1 MHARKLSIPL
11 PSSSRI
17 TIAFC
22 LLAIVLSLLV
32 LGGCDA
38 DKSAFGMSTDPP
50 AWTPPPRP
58 PIVEK
63 PIISPDQIHLSHVE
77 IQRTNWI
84 GLTDDPRPV
93 WIVSGHI
100 RNDSDK
106 CLDGLQLHFFFKNGK
121 SKVRR
126 AETYLDLDNYV
137 SPSGEDS
144 FSSRIQLP
152 PPKKGWDLYS
162 EVVEAH
168 ARSH

>member
-1 MHARKLSIPL
+1 MHAIRLSIPAR
-11 PSSSRI
+11 PRPRI
-17 TIAFC
+17 TLV
-22 LLAIVLSLLV
+22 LLLFTIVLLLL
-32 LGGCDA
+32 LGSGCDA

-58 PIVEK
+58 PIRET
-63 PIISPDQIHLSHVE
+63 PQISTDQIHLSHVE

-126 AETYLDLDNYV
+126 ADTYLDLENFV
-137 SPSGEDS
+137 SPSSEDS

-152 PPKKGWDLYS
+152 PPRKGWDLYS
-162 EVVEAH
+162 EVVEAR
-168 ARSH
+168 ARQN